1 MKKIKPIKLKFFE
14 TFLYGLIYWISLLA
28 TILVLLSSLIVN
40 ADQLKTIL
48 ITSIITALIAFVFKL
63 IQNKRRKSLSKKV
76 KVLVDE
82 SLSYSPEEIKHYIG
96 LKDGEDKLSESYF
109 NMCRAFDG
117 MAKSKL
123 SCLILS
129 REDSGQRDG
138 TMSITVTDMSL
149 KRRVCDVLF
158 YSQKVPSLVNLSGHI
173 FYLYPHFVLYVAGR
187 KKVIAMPYA
196 ELDLDCYD
204 GSFTLSADQ
213 KTPRDAEVIGFGYQF
228 VNKDGSP
235 DKRVAN
241 NPSTPKIS
249 VGKLRS
255 DNYNME
261 YMFSNLTAVEE
272 FWEKYID
279 FVEILEETLS
289 TKAIAQ
295 ELTKELKEGTLTI
308 ESIEEVADSFVSKG
322 GQISPDSEE
331 DLFTL

>member
-28 TILVLLSSLIVN
+28 TILVLLTSLIVN
-40 ADQLKTIL
+40 EDQIKTVL
-48 ITSIITALIAFVFKL
+48 TTSIFTVLIAFVFKL

-82 SLSYSPEEIKHYIG
+82 SLPYSPEEIKHYIG
-96 LKDGEDKLSESYF
+96 LKDGEDELSESYF
-109 NMCRAFDG
+109 NMCLAFDR

-158 YSQKVPSLVNLSGHI
+158 YSQKVPSLVNSSGHI

-187 KKVIAMPYA
+187 KKVIAMPYS

-204 GSFTLSADQ
+204 GCFTLSADQ
-213 KTPRDAEVIGFGYQF
+213 KTPRDAEVIGYGYQF

-279 FVEILEETLS
+279 FTEISQETMS
-289 TKAIAQ
+289 TKEI
-295 ELTKELKEGTLTI
+295 TKELIKELKDGTLT
-308 ESIEEVADSFVSKG
+308 V
-322 GQISPDSEE
+322 
-331 DLFTL
+331 